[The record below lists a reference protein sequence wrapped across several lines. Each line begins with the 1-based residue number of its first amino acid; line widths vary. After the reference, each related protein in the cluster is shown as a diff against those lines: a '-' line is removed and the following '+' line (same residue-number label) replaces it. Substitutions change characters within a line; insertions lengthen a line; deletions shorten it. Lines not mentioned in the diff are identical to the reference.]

1 MKSISNKLRKT
12 ILAVLVFATAI
23 IIGNTDVFAAEAP
36 KTLKTGPAG
45 SASEYISGIRV
56 IPLTINNASDNAAY
70 CLNMPKQSTI
80 NQTVQLYGE
89 KDAGFA
95 YLLENGYP
103 SKSYTGDRSKDYY
116 ATQVAIWWYL
126 DETTGSSNLSSSF
139 RNSSASTGMKA
150 HIKELVSGAK
160 KAKASGY
167 ATPKISASTTNHTLS
182 IGATKKYYI
191 SNEVKVSTN
200 ASSYKVSLSGAPSG
214 SFTAD
219 KSGNVKSTFNAGE
232 SFVVYVPVNNVN
244 STSVNFKANITGTMT
259 TNKAYEYRPSNS
271 SYQEIIPTYLYPT
284 TKTVS
289 TSIDFN
295 IFKSKIVITK
305 VDASTNKQIAGA
317 TLVLKDSQGK
327 VVTTWKTT
335 GKEHVIENLPK
346 GTYTIEE
353 KEAPAGYELNT
364 TPLKFTIT
372 DSNRTATLT
381 FYNHKSKTSKGSV
394 KIIKVS
400 KETGKP
406 LVGAKITVKDS
417 SGKVIASWT
426 STNDYHVI
434 KDLPNGTYT
443 AEETEAPTGYVL
455 DTTPQKFTITDSNK
469 NIELKLYNKAK
480 EKTTVASIVKI
491 DEDTGEILAGAV
503 LVVRDSAGK
512 EVARFTT
519 TSSAYTIENIGNGT
533 YTVEEVSAPDGYIL
547 SDEKISFTIDDEN
560 RTAQVTFKN
569 KKETTTI
576 VEVPQTNSNA
586 SVIFYIVGGLILAS
600 TAGFV
605 YYNAKKEQR

>member
-1 MKSISNKLRKT
+1 MKSISSKLKKT
-12 ILAVLVFATAI
+12 ILAVLVFAIAAV
-23 IIGNTDVFAAEAP
+23 IGTSNVSAAEAP

-45 SASEYISGIRV
+45 AAGQYINGIKV
-56 IPLTINNASDNAAY
+56 IPLTLNNGSDEAAY
-70 CLNMPKQSTI
+70 CLNMPKKSTI
-80 NQTVQLYGE
+80 NQIVYLYGE
-89 KDAGFA
+89 RDAGFA

-103 SKSYTGDRSKDYY
+103 NKSYTGDRSKDYY

-126 DETTGSSNLSSSF
+126 DDTTGSSNLSSSF
-139 RNSSASTGMKA
+139 RNSNASTGIKA

-160 KAKASGY
+160 KAKANGY
-167 ATPKISASTTNHTLS
+167 PNPKISASTTNHTLS
-182 IGATKKYYI
+182 IGKTKKYYI
-191 SNEVKVSTN
+191 SNAVKVSTD
-200 ASSYKVSLSGAPSG
+200 ASSYKVSLSGAPSE

-219 KSGNVKSTFNAGE
+219 KSGNVKSTFKAGE

-244 STSVNFKANITGTMT
+244 STSINFKANITGTKT
-259 TNKAYEYRPSNS
+259 FNKAYEYRPSNS
-271 SYQEIIPTYLYPT
+271 SYQEVLPTYLYPT
-284 TKTVS
+284 TKTVN

-295 IFKSKIVITK
+295 IFKSKIIITK

-317 TLVLKDSQGK
+317 TLVLKDSNGK
-327 VVTTWKTT
+327 EVTTWKTT

-353 KEAPAGYELNT
+353 KEAPVGYELNT

-372 DSNRTATLT
+372 DSKRTATLK
-381 FYNHKSKTSKGSV
+381 FYNHKSKVTKGSV

-426 STNDYHVI
+426 STNDYHII
-434 KDLPNGTYT
+434 KDLPNGKYT
-443 AEETEAPTGYVL
+443 AQETEAPTGYVL
-455 DTTPQKFTITDSNK
+455 DTTPQEFTITDSNK
-469 NIELKLYNKAK
+469 NITLKLYNKAK
-480 EKTTVASIVKI
+480 EKTTVVSITKI
-491 DEDTGEILAGAV
+491 DEDTREILAGAV
-503 LVVRDSAGK
+503 LVIKNASGK
-512 EVARFTT
+512 EIARFTT
-519 TSSAYTIENIGNGT
+519 TGSSYTIENIDNGT
-533 YTVEEVSAPDGYIL
+533 YTVEEISAPNGYIL
-547 SDEKISFTIDDEN
+547 SDEKVSFTIDDKN

-569 KKETTTI
+569 KKETTTTI

-586 SVIFYIVGGLILAS
+586 SIIFYIVGGLILAS

-605 YYNAKKEQR
+605 YHNAKK